1 MKNKIQ
7 IKSIWLKIIREE
19 AEEFNRGKKSNIL
32 IWEAKAN
39 YGSDI
44 QHQKM
49 QVKKQPRNNQKIR

>member
-1 MKNKIQ
+1 MLSEQ
-7 IKSIWLKIIREE
+7 IHLELIIWT